1 MSVSEVCFS
10 TGVECKGKGRP
21 GRVRRMVIIGSP
33 PWGPP
38 AAGKETAAG
47 SHPPVVPDWHPLPLL
62 QSSAR

>member
-1 MSVSEVCFS
+1 MYVLVPVLGARMDVKVRGGREVSEVV
-10 TGVECKGKGRP
+10 TA
-21 GRVRRMVIIGSP
+21 GSP